1 LGSAATA
8 SVGASQFGYVEFPEP
23 EGRIVLKAVG
33 WHGTAGSAYS
43 LHPPTERFS
52 AIFDADE
59 TGQAGTSYGWS
70 SYERAALW
78 SGSASSWTDLTPD
91 GYPCNALGVGDG
103 QQVGWAKIGGWQ
115 RAALW
120 TSSPTSWVD
129 LHPDAAGFGVPMSQ
143 SNDASDGR
151 QVGWVR
157 VNGVSHASLWSGTAA
172 SWIDLHPTF
181 ATASQAMSIDASWQ
195 VGTVNIDGITKACK
209 WNGTAESCTILAPS
223 GATMSWAKGTSLG
236 EHVGAVGF
244 SSSSFV
250 RAALWT
256 SSTWFDL
263 HGLIAGGYESSEGL
277 SIARDGANTYVTG
290 IATKPYPSAAE
301 AFLWTRCGADANGD
315 RIVDDDDFV
324 EFANRYELF
333 LCDEPLMPAGC
344 PSDFDRDEVVD
355 DADFVSFADA
365 YEAFVCP

>member
-1 LGSAATA
+1 
-8 SVGASQFGYVEFPEP
+8 
-23 EGRIVLKAVG
+23 
-33 WHGTAGSAYS
+33 
-43 LHPPTERFS
+43 
-52 AIFDADE
+52 
-59 TGQAGTSYGWS
+59 
-70 SYERAALW
+70 
-78 SGSASSWTDLTPD
+78 
-91 GYPCNALGVGDG
+91 LGVGDG